1 MKQLEKQVKEQEGK
15 QELLIVK
22 DEKYWTKIADTDL
35 FPRKVTEK
43 TREITKN
50 YKPKLY

>member
-1 MKQLEKQVKEQEGK
+1 MKPLEKQVKEQEGK

-22 DEKYWTKIADTDL
+22 DEEYWTKIAGTDL

-43 TREITKN
+43 TREMAKH
-50 YKPKLY
+50 YKPRLY